1 MFKDFWDIIK
11 NAVKGSDQHNIFK
24 LSASLAFY
32 SLFAIGPLLLVI
44 IFISNIFWGRQAIE
58 GKIYSQISGFIGETP
73 ADQVQELIRNA
84 TISSSNFLAIVG
96 VIGLIIAATSI
107 FTDVQESMNSI
118 WNLRVRKGRGWQ
130 QTLKNRLMSFAI
142 VMGLG
147 FLMLAFLILDSLL
160 GGFMS
165 RLKAIFQE
173 ESFLFVYVLNL
184 FLTLLIVAMFF
195 AFIYKVMPDATI
207 HWKEVRAGSIF
218 SSIMFMAGKFG
229 VTYYIKMINTVNTY
243 TPAGS
248 MIILMLWIYY
258 SATILYFGAEFT
270 KAWALKYGAV
280 IRPNKYAVTVEAS
293 LEETNEPTIQKN
305 EKILIE

>member
-1 MFKDFWDIIK
+1 MLKDFWDIIK
-11 NAVKGSDQHNIFK
+11 NAVKGSERHNIFK

-32 SLFAIGPLLLVI
+32 SLFATGPLLLVL

-58 GKIYSQISGFIGETP
+58 GKIYSQIRGFIGETP

-84 TISSSNFLAIVG
+84 TISSSNFLAIIG

-130 QTLKNRLMSFAI
+130 QTIKNRLMSFAI

-147 FLMLAFLILDSLL
+147 FLMLVFLILDSLL

-165 RLKAIFQE
+165 RLKVIFQDA
-173 ESFLFVYVLNL
+173 SVIIVYVLNL
-184 FLTLLIVAMFF
+184 SLTMLIVAMFF

-207 HWKEVRAGSIF
+207 HWKEVWAGSLF
-218 SSIMFMAGKFG
+218 ASVLFMAGKFG

-280 IRPNKYAVTVEAS
+280 IRPNKYAVTIETS
-293 LEETNEPTIQKN
+293 LEETNEPTIQNN
-305 EKILIE
+305 EKILTE